1 MFQSGDSVYLKDSA
15 QVDIGGYAW
24 SYVVNHRK
32 AQIVSLFLQG
42 SNVNLPESES
52 LYIVVW
58 PEKFDGGWDC
68 WHGCMAGDNQRRGI
82 CAHYWWKCGGC
93 HLGRFIEWR
102 GKHHCD

>member
-15 QVDIGGYAW
+15 QADIGGYAW
-24 SYVVNHRK
+24 SYVVDHRK

-42 SNVNLPESES
+42 SNVNLSESES

-68 WHGCMAGDNQRRGI
+68 WHGCMAGYGQI
-82 CAHYWWKCGGC
+82 VTQ
-93 HLGRFIEWR
+93 
-102 GKHHCD
+102 KHMELVFEESRDAVTVPNL